1 MDQPWKMLV
10 YITADNT
17 LYNDALVSLRQLTDA
32 SLQNNV
38 DIIVQLDGP
47 SSDQVSRYR
56 CAGGKKEL
64 LWQAPDDYTDDRAER
79 LEDFLNSEE
88 AKPSTEQRVFLD
100 LWGHGAGLDH
110 LFLYKET
117 PVVKTA
123 TASGLR
129 TPTVDDPNRYVRNI
143 QLASKLSGFV
153 AKINSATI
161 DPKQIV
167 SEKINSKQDVRK
179 IDLLGL
185 DSCLMGMAEICHELS
200 QSVSLM
206 VASDEEVPVG
216 SWPYDCIVGDL
227 NKFPGMDASTL
238 SAVIIN
244 RFVESYSRK
253 GHKTRVS
260 LSSMNLSSSDELVTT
275 MKALVDALNAA
286 SKPEADKDGKA
297 RQMIFRAR
305 DASRTPDEVTYIDFV
320 VFCEELSESFP
331 EDPAFPEN
339 KAVRDAAT
347 KVLDVLVKSSYIL
360 YHRDARED
368 GSINPY
374 GLAIYFPETL
384 DTIASQINQTL
395 KPLVLMPRNDVKF
408 AGSTTKFAGS
418 TTKSAGGPQITGYE
432 ILWGDYQELLFNKET
447 GWADLIYRLLESPN
461 GNAGQTNPPNPAQ
474 SSQEHEYANA

>member
-1 MDQPWKMLV
+1 MDFIWKMLV
-10 YITADNT
+10 YISADNT

-47 SSDQVSRYR
+47 NPDQVSRYR
-56 CAGGKKEL
+56 CAGGHKQLVWE
-64 LWQAPDDYTDDRAER
+64 APDGYPADRVQR
-79 LEDFLNSEE
+79 LDDFLNSTE
-88 AKPSTEQRVFLD
+88 AKPSTDQRVFLD

-110 LFLYKET
+110 FFLYKEA
-117 PVVKTA
+117 PALKTA
-123 TASGLR
+123 IAKISPI
-129 TPTVDDPNRYVRNI
+129 PTVDDPNRYVQNI

-153 AKINSATI
+153 ARMNSEKI
-161 DPKQIV
+161 DPKQIA
-167 SEKINSKQDVRK
+167 SERINSKQDIRK

-200 QSVSLM
+200 DSVSFM

-216 SWPYDCIVGDL
+216 SWPYDSIVDDL

-244 RFVESYSRK
+244 RFVENYSRK

-260 LSSMNLSSSDELVTT
+260 LSSMNLSSSNELVTE
-275 MKALVDALNAA
+275 MKGLVDALNAA
-286 SKPEADKDGKA
+286 SKPGVDKDGTA

-320 VFCEELSESFP
+320 VFCEELAESFP
-331 EDPAFPEN
+331 EN
-339 KAVRDAAT
+339 QAVSDAAK

-368 GSINPY
+368 GSIDAH

-384 DTIASQINQTL
+384 DSIASQINETL

-418 TTKSAGGPQITGYE
+418 TTKSADGPQITGYE
-432 ILWGDYQELLFNKET
+432 ILWGNYQELLFNKET
-447 GWADLIYRLLESPN
+447 GWADLIYQLLEGPN
-461 GNAGQTNPPNPAQ
+461 GSTGQTNPPSPAQ
-474 SSQEHEYANA
+474 SLQEQECVHA